1 MKRFSFWL
9 LIVLQLATLVLG
21 GKQWVSGQG
30 RRINAVTKKRA
41 LYRNHHDPTRVE
53 ELPKPVTVAANEFA
67 AVLVWH
73 DIVPSHKQVW
83 FDTLLST
90 FHQQLER
97 IHEGGFHVIPLR
109 LLYEHLTKGTPL
121 PPKPIVLTFDDNN
134 QGIYYYAYPLLR
146 RYHYPATLFVH
157 TGYVGV
163 TTDKRHN
170 TWQMLRSM
178 VQSGLVDVQS
188 LTQSHP
194 ENILLLSDAQVLTEL
209 VNSRRSI
216 ELHLGIPV
224 YAFVYPCDKHDLRV
238 AYDVFKA
245 GYKMALTEDRGNA
258 CASPNLY
265 LVHRYAAIL
274 CFDQALRDVSHAWE
288 RQSPN

>member
-1 MKRFSFWL
+1 MRAFRYAVLWASICCLFVGLWL
-9 LIVLQLATLVLG
+9 EVGAVRGELHHGVH
-21 GKQWVSGQG
+21 
-30 RRINAVTKKRA
+30 RREMFQKKTPLLSEA
-41 LYRNHHDPTRVE
+41 M
-53 ELPKPVTVAANEFA
+53 LPKPVPGAAKQFA

-73 DIVPSHKQVW
+73 DIVPKTKQVW
-83 FDTLLST
+83 FDTTLST
-90 FHQQLER
+90 FRRQLEL
-97 IHEGGFHVIPLR
+97 IHRGGFHVITLR
-109 LLYEHLTKGTPL
+109 QLYDHLTKGTPL
-121 PPKPIVLTFDDNN
+121 PPKPIALTFDDNN
-134 QGIYYYAYPLLR
+134 QGIYYYAFPLLR
-146 RYHYPATLFVH
+146 RYGYPATLFVH

-170 TWQMLRSM
+170 TWDMLRTM
-178 VQSGLVDVQS
+178 VQSGLIDVQS

-194 ENILLLSDAQVLTEL
+194 ENILLLSDKQIVKEL

-238 AYDVFKA
+238 AEDVYRT
-245 GYKMALTEDRGNA
+245 GYKIAFTEDRGNA

-274 CFDQALRDVSHAWE
+274 CFDQALSDVAHAWH
-288 RQSPN
+288 

>member
-1 MKRFSFWL
+1 MRAFRYAVLWASICCLFVGLWL
-9 LIVLQLATLVLG
+9 EVGAVRGELHHGVHRRELV
-21 GKQWVSGQG
+21 Q
-30 RRINAVTKKRA
+30 KKTP
-41 LYRNHHDPTRVE
+41 LLSE
-53 ELPKPVTVAANEFA
+53 GMLPKPVPGAAKQFA

-73 DIVPSHKQVW
+73 DIVPKTKQVW
-83 FDTLLST
+83 FDTTLST
-90 FHQQLER
+90 FRRQLEL
-97 IHEGGFHVIPLR
+97 IHRGGFHVITLR
-109 LLYEHLTKGTPL
+109 QLYDHLTKGTPL
-121 PPKPIVLTFDDNN
+121 PPKPIALTFDDNN
-134 QGIYYYAYPLLR
+134 QGIYYYAFPLLR
-146 RYHYPATLFVH
+146 RYGYPATLFVH

-170 TWQMLRSM
+170 TWDMLRTM
-178 VQSGLVDVQS
+178 VQSGLIDVQS

-194 ENILLLSDAQVLTEL
+194 ENILLLSDKQIVKEL

-238 AYDVFKA
+238 AEDVYRT
-245 GYKMALTEDRGNA
+245 GYEIAFTEDRGNA

-274 CFDQALRDVSHAWE
+274 CFDQALSDVAHAWH
-288 RQSPN
+288 